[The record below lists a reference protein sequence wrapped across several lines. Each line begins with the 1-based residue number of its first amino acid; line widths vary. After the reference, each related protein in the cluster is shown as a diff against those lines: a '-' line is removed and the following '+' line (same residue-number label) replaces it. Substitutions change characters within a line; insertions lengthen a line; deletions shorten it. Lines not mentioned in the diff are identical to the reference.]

1 MDIKEIKII
10 AIKLRRVL
18 LNHNI
23 HPDVIILFGS
33 YAKKNPR
40 KDSDI
45 DLAVISRDY
54 GKNRFVEGSQLN
66 YLVSRIDS
74 RVEALPIGLKEYL
87 SPHSISPILHEIVK
101 YGVPLF

>member
-18 LNHNI
+18 LDNNI

-45 DLAVISRDY
+45 DLAVVSRDY
-54 GKNRFVEGSQLN
+54 GKDRFVEGSRLN
-66 YLVSRIDS
+66 YLVSQIDF
-74 RVEALPIGLKEYL
+74 RVEAIPIGLREYL
-87 SPHSISPILHEIVK
+87 STHSISPILYEVIK
-101 YGVPLF
+101 FGVALL